1 MAMLAPVPH
10 AFFTNT
16 PSSLAPRLLA
26 RHHAETERA
35 LASVRTNAF
44 LDDRDRARR
53 ITEIVAEAN
62 ARVLAMT
69 SAAARHCPVPGCC
82 P

>member
-10 AFFTNT
+10 ADFTNT
-16 PSSLAPRLLA
+16 PSSLTARMLA
-26 RHHAETERA
+26 RHHAETERK
-35 LASVRTNAF
+35 LASIRTNAF

-62 ARVLAMT
+62 ARVLKMT
-69 SAAARHCPVPGCC
+69 SAASRHCPVPGCC